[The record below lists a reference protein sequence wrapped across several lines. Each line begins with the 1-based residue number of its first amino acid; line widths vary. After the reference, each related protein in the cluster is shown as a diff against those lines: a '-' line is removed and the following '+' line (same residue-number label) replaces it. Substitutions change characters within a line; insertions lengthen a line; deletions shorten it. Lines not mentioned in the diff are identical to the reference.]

1 MKVFSALSIGLVLFA
16 AGCSKNDN
24 PSGPGDS
31 GAVGITR
38 IFVNPASGS
47 DGNTGTD
54 TAPLKTIRKAL
65 ALAQAGQRV
74 DLQAGT
80 YDAASGQTYPDTI
93 PDGVVIEAVSAGL
106 AVLVGT
112 NNVAF
117 TGSGN
122 DTTLYLSV
130 RGFRTIVQAAS
141 GFHVVNAMT
150 VADVGTL
157 FDLSGNAQALASGC
171 SLTKSGV
178 AQLTDIAHLTVNSS
192 TVSGQPQS
200 DFVTLQKA
208 SSLVMNGTT
217 MSDANTTAIDITD
230 VSTVTLT
237 ACTISKVSLQGA
249 GGSASINMSGSS
261 HLTIRSTTVSGAYG
275 PVVLMRDPGTAVI
288 ARSSN
293 FEGNDTGSGYPE
305 FWQAGGSLD
314 VDTCYISGS
323 GSGANSF
330 GFALQGGSLTLRNSI
345 VRYMYGEGISVSSG
359 TSLYMRNTTISNCR
373 SGIYLNATSGS
384 VDLGTSTDA
393 GGNTIN
399 NCSQFGIRVGF
410 AAGQVAYAYGNTW
423 TPNAQGA
430 NANGHYG
437 PFLAV
442 GPVNPASPA
451 NYYIDSNAN
460 IQF

>member
-93 PDGVVIEAVSAGL
+93 PNGVAIEAVSAGL

-117 TGSGN
+117 SASGN
-122 DTTLYLSV
+122 DTTFYLSV
-130 RGFRTIVQAAS
+130 RGFRTIMQAAS
-141 GFHVVNAMT
+141 GFHVANAMT
-150 VADVGTL
+150 AADVGTL
-157 FDLSGNAQALASGC
+157 FDLSGNAQALMSGC

-178 AQLTDIAHLTVNSS
+178 AQLTDIARLTVNSS
-192 TVSGQPQS
+192 TVAGQSQM

-217 MSDANTTAIDITD
+217 MSDASVMAIDITD
-230 VSTVTLT
+230 ASIATLT
-237 ACTISKVSLQGA
+237 GCTISKM
-249 GGSASINMSGSS
+249 GGTASIDMSGSS

-275 PVVLMRDPGTAVI
+275 SGVLMREPGTKVI
-288 ARSSN
+288 ARSCN
-293 FEGNDTGSGYPE
+293 FEGNGTGSGYPE
-305 FWQAGGSLD
+305 FWQNSGNLD
-314 VDTCYISGS
+314 IDTCYISGS
-323 GSGANSF
+323 GSGAGSV
-330 GFALQGGSLTLRNSI
+330 GILLRGGSLSLRNSI
-345 VRYMYGEGISVSSG
+345 VRYMDREGISVSTG
-359 TSLYMRNTTISNCR
+359 TSLYMRSTTISNCQV
-373 SGIYLNATSGS
+373 GIYLGGTSGS
-384 VDLGTSTDA
+384 ADLGTSTDA

-410 AAGQVAYAYGNTW
+410 DAGQIAYAYGNTW

-430 NANGHYG
+430 NQNGHYA

-442 GPVNPASPA
+442 GPVNATSPA
-451 NYYIDSNAN
+451 NYYIDSKAN